1 MTLDPLAATDAW
13 SRAWTVAA
21 RIRFSGIGL
30 HSGLPTAVRVV
41 PAPSG
46 HGLAFHRVDLPGA
59 PAIPALAH
67 HVADTLLSTTLA
79 VDEARVQTVE
89 HFLAALWGLGITDA
103 RLEAEGPE
111 IPVLD
116 GSALP
121 FVEGLVAT
129 GIRVL
134 DGPRPLLALGAA
146 SRRDGA
152 KSLTVTPDALCRVTY
167 EIDFD
172 HRHAGL
178 ECLAIAI
185 TPAVFAREI
194 APARTFGF
202 RKDVEALRSAGLARG
217 GSLDNAIVLDDDGP
231 STPLRFPDELVRH
244 KILDLVG
251 DMALVGAH
259 WTGHIHAIKA
269 GHQLHTELAHQLS
282 KPAAPELRSVAVD

>member
-1 MTLDPLAATDAW
+1 MTRDPLAATDAW

-21 RIRFSGIGL
+21 PIRFSGVGI

-46 HGLAFHRVDLPGA
+46 HGLVFHRVDLPGA
-59 PAIPALAH
+59 PAVPALADR
-67 HVADTLLSTTLA
+67 VVDTLLSTTIA
-79 VDEARVQTVE
+79 VAEARLQTVE

-111 IPVLD
+111 IPVMD

-134 DGPRPLLALGAA
+134 DGPRPTLALGHA
-146 SRRDGA
+146 RREDGV
-152 KSLTVTPDALCRVTY
+152 KSLTVTPDAIARVEY
-167 EIDFD
+167 EVDFG
-172 HRHAGL
+172 HPHAGL
-178 ECLAIAI
+178 QRIAFTI
-185 TPAVFAREI
+185 TPAVFAAEI

-202 RKDVEALRSAGLARG
+202 RKDVEALWAAGLAKG
-217 GSLDNAIVLDDDGP
+217 GTLENAIVLDEDGP

-244 KILDLVG
+244 KVLDLVG
-251 DMALVGAH
+251 DMALVGAS
-259 WTGHIHAIKA
+259 WTGLIRAVKA
-269 GHQLHTELAHQLS
+269 GHQLHTELAREVMS
-282 KPAAPELRSVAVD
+282 PAAPERRSVAVD